1 MLNFNT
7 GGGSFTPYI
16 NYMASIQGWEMSG
29 EDGKQNFTFKQA
41 VFDLNSIQTG
51 WQRWPEGGTPEWV
64 MDESIEIP
72 APKPEGEGWKRGFK
86 CRVFSKSMFGDEPV
100 REWATAGTG
109 ATMGMAALYSA
120 YIKDKQDGKLPVV
133 EFQGGVG
140 TKVGKG
146 TTSVPTLAIT
156 KWIDTP
162 EELSVVEEV
171 SAVSSLPATQAS
183 DDGLG
188 DSDEA
193 DEF

>member
-64 MDESIEIP
+64 MDESVEIP
-72 APKPEGEGWKRGFK
+72 APKPE
-86 CRVFSKSMFGDEPV
+86 
-100 REWATAGTG
+100 
-109 ATMGMAALYSA
+109 
-120 YIKDKQDGKLPVV
+120 
-133 EFQGGVG
+133 
-140 TKVGKG
+140 GKG
-146 TTSVPTLAIT
+146 TTSVPTLVIT

-171 SAVSSLPATQAS
+171 SAVPSLAATQVP

-188 DSDEA
+188 NSDED